1 MCPLPTLKPLFL
13 AAGGRGHGYPILG
26 LSWEGEQVGNM
37 EAFLE
42 TMGSLLP

>member
-1 MCPLPTLKPLFL
+1 MYPLPTLKPLFL
-13 AAGGRGHGYPILG
+13 AAGGRSHGYPIFG

-37 EAFLE
+37 ETLLE